1 MAKAISDPHVL
12 VPSPSIIFFA
22 VHVDD
27 IISAASLPEENP
39 KEDDRGRGQP
49 AAGQPGFHLSD
60 SQSILPLLAA
70 RGDHYIIF
78 SLSGLRLRKTE
89 LAPDPSAFCI
99 RRWDTIASPK

>member
-49 AAGQPGFHLSD
+49 AGLPFIRLAKYPPSPCRSRRSLYNILS
-60 SQSILPLLAA
+60 L
-70 RGDHYIIF
+70 
-78 SLSGLRLRKTE
+78 
-89 LAPDPSAFCI
+89 
-99 RRWDTIASPK
+99 WVASS